1 MAAIQI
7 KAKTTKRIIFSLIF
21 LSVGSLLALMFAA
34 DNPNE
39 LNKMQSS
46 LLVVNLLSF
55 VVFLIIVVLSAKNL
69 LNDYRKNKLG
79 AKLRLRLSLAFS
91 GLAVIPAV
99 VLFFFAINFMNKG
112 ISVWSDADVEQ
123 GLNNALMLG
132 RSALDEKIQQGLFET
147 TNIALQLQGIENI
160 DLQLRDLVQKSKAE
174 QLVIL
179 DSDIQVLASGSD
191 QISRVST
198 KIPTLLEIEQANLK
212 QSWTSL
218 DSSPDGSYLIRVLV
232 PVLSFSSNQKPLYL
246 QAFFSVDPKLSMMA
260 DSVEETYAR
269 YGRLNFMKDPIQYS
283 YILTLAIVV
292 LLALLLAIYG
302 SIEFADR
309 LVKPIESLEKEA
321 ESMIK
326 KPRYADNNNSS
337 DEITTLVNSFMQA
350 QKEAAWSDVARRMAH
365 EINNP
370 LTPIQLSAERIK
382 KRFSSDMVFQSIDGV
397 RYSMTPKEEDLNF
410 IVAST
415 DTIVNQ
421 VEVLREMVNAF
432 GKFAEQPKLK
442 AERINMFKIIDEAIG
457 LYSKDHK
464 AIKFSSKYADNA
476 FIDGDEKKLRQ
487 ILNNLL
493 KNSIDASNNIEK
505 PRITVATRD
514 IQTSNTSFL
523 ELSIEDNGIGFSEE
537 TLSKAFEPY
546 VSTKPKGKGL
556 GLVIVKNI
564 VDEHRG
570 HIAIKNNPEGASV
583 IITIPINQASN
594 TNL

>member
-1 MAAIQI
+1 MATIQI

-39 LNKMQSS
+39 LNRMQSS
-46 LLVVNLLSF
+46 LLVVNILSF
-55 VVFLIIVVLSAKNL
+55 VVFFIIVVLSAKNL

-79 AKLRLRLSLAFS
+79 AKLRLRMSLAFG

-191 QISRVST
+191 QINRVST
-198 KIPTLLEIEQANLK
+198 RIPTLLEIEQANLK

-269 YGRLNFMKDPIQYS
+269 YGRLSFMKDPIQYS

-321 ESMIK
+321 ESMIMS
-326 KPRYADNNNSS
+326 PRFADDNDSS
-337 DEITTLVNSFMQA
+337 DEITTLVNSFMRA

-382 KRFSSDMVFQSIDGV
+382 KRFSASKG
-397 RYSMTPKEEDLNF
+397 EDLNF
-410 IVAST
+410 ITAST

-442 AERINMFKIIDEAIG
+442 TERINMPKLIDEAIG

-464 AIKFSSKYADNA
+464 TIKFSSKYTDKT
-476 FIDGDEKKLRQ
+476 FIYGDEKKLRQ

-493 KNSIDASNNIEK
+493 KNSIDALSDNEK
-505 PRITVATRD
+505 PRITVATRH
-514 IQTSNTSFL
+514 IQISNTDFL
-523 ELSIEDNGIGFSEE
+523 ELSIEDNGIGFTEE
-537 TLSKAFEPY
+537 TVSKVFEPY

-556 GLVIVKNI
+556 GLAIVKNI
-564 VDEHRG
+564 VDEHQG
-570 HIAIKNNPEGASV
+570 HIAIKNNQKGASV
-583 IITIPINQASN
+583 IITIPVNQPPN
-594 TNL
+594 KNL

>member
-1 MAAIQI
+1 MATIQI

-39 LNKMQSS
+39 LNRMQSS
-46 LLVVNLLSF
+46 LLVVNILSF
-55 VVFLIIVVLSAKNL
+55 VVFFIIVVLSAKNL

-79 AKLRLRLSLAFS
+79 AKLRLRMSLAFG

-191 QISRVST
+191 QINRVST
-198 KIPTLLEIEQANLK
+198 RIPTLLEIEQANLK

-269 YGRLNFMKDPIQYS
+269 YGRLSFMKDPIQYS

-321 ESMIK
+321 ESMIMS
-326 KPRYADNNNSS
+326 PRFADDNDSS

-382 KRFSSDMVFQSIDGV
+382 KRFSASKG
-397 RYSMTPKEEDLNF
+397 EDLNF
-410 IVAST
+410 ITAST

-442 AERINMFKIIDEAIG
+442 TERINIPKIIDEAIG

-464 AIKFSSKYADNA
+464 AIKFSSKYTDKA
-476 FIDGDEKKLRQ
+476 FIHGDEKKLRQ

-493 KNSIDASNNIEK
+493 KNSIDALSDIEK
-505 PRITVATRD
+505 PRITIATRD
-514 IQTSNTSFL
+514 IQISNSAFL
-523 ELSIEDNGIGFSEE
+523 ELSIEDNGIGFTEE
-537 TLSKAFEPY
+537 TVSKVFEPY

-556 GLVIVKNI
+556 GLAIVKNI
-564 VDEHRG
+564 VDEHQG
-570 HIAIKNNPEGASV
+570 HIAIKNNQKGASV
-583 IITIPINQASN
+583 IITIPVNQPPN
-594 TNL
+594 KNL

>member
-1 MAAIQI
+1 MATIQI

-39 LNKMQSS
+39 LNRMQSS
-46 LLVVNLLSF
+46 LLVVNILSF
-55 VVFLIIVVLSAKNL
+55 VVFFIIVVLSAKNL

-79 AKLRLRLSLAFS
+79 AKLRLRMSLAFG

-191 QISRVST
+191 QINRVST
-198 KIPTLLEIEQANLK
+198 RIPTLLEIEQANLK

-269 YGRLNFMKDPIQYS
+269 YGRLSFMKDPIQYS

-321 ESMIK
+321 ESMIMS
-326 KPRYADNNNSS
+326 PRFADDNDSS
-337 DEITTLVNSFMQA
+337 DEITTLVNSFMRA

-382 KRFSSDMVFQSIDGV
+382 KRFSASKG
-397 RYSMTPKEEDLNF
+397 EDLNF
-410 IVAST
+410 ITAST

-442 AERINMFKIIDEAIG
+442 IERINIPKIIDEAIG

-464 AIKFSSKYADNA
+464 AIQFSSKYTDKA
-476 FIDGDEKKLRQ
+476 FIHGDQKKLRQ

-493 KNSIDASNNIEK
+493 KNSIDALSDIEK

-514 IQTSNTSFL
+514 IQISNTAFL
-523 ELSIEDNGIGFSEE
+523 ELSIEDNGIGFTEE
-537 TLSKAFEPY
+537 TVSKVFEPY

-556 GLVIVKNI
+556 GLAIVKNI
-564 VDEHRG
+564 VDEHQG
-570 HIAIKNNPEGASV
+570 HIAIKNNQKGASV
-583 IITIPINQASN
+583 IITIPVNQPPN
-594 TNL
+594 KNL

>member
-1 MAAIQI
+1 MATIQI

-39 LNKMQSS
+39 LNRMQSS
-46 LLVVNLLSF
+46 LLVVNILSF
-55 VVFLIIVVLSAKNL
+55 VVFFIIVVLSAKNL

-79 AKLRLRLSLAFS
+79 AKLRLRMSLAFG

-191 QISRVST
+191 QINRVST
-198 KIPTLLEIEQANLK
+198 RIPTLLEIEQANLK

-269 YGRLNFMKDPIQYS
+269 YGRLSFMKDPIQYS

-321 ESMIK
+321 ESMIMS
-326 KPRYADNNNSS
+326 PRFADDNDSS
-337 DEITTLVNSFMQA
+337 DEITTLVNSFMRA

-382 KRFSSDMVFQSIDGV
+382 KRFSASKG
-397 RYSMTPKEEDLNF
+397 EDLNF
-410 IVAST
+410 ITAST

-442 AERINMFKIIDEAIG
+442 TERINIPKIIDEAIG

-464 AIKFSSKYADNA
+464 AIKFSSKYTDKA
-476 FIDGDEKKLRQ
+476 FIHGDEKKLRQ

-493 KNSIDASNNIEK
+493 KNSIDALSDIEK

-514 IQTSNTSFL
+514 IQISNTDFL
-523 ELSIEDNGIGFSEE
+523 ELSIEDNGIGFTEE
-537 TLSKAFEPY
+537 TVSKVFEPY

-556 GLVIVKNI
+556 GLAIVKNI
-564 VDEHRG
+564 VDEHQG
-570 HIAIKNNPEGASV
+570 HIAIKNNQKGASV
-583 IITIPINQASN
+583 IITIPVNQPPNKS
-594 TNL
+594 L

>member
-1 MAAIQI
+1 MATIQI

-21 LSVGSLLALMFAA
+21 LSAGSLLALMFAA

-39 LNKMQSS
+39 LNRMQSS
-46 LLVVNLLSF
+46 LLVVNILSF
-55 VVFLIIVVLSAKNL
+55 VVFFIIVVLSAKNL

-79 AKLRLRLSLAFS
+79 AKLRLRMSLAFG

-191 QISRVST
+191 QINRVST
-198 KIPTLLEIEQANLK
+198 RIPTLLEIQQANLK

-269 YGRLNFMKDPIQYS
+269 YGRLSFMKDPIQYS

-321 ESMIK
+321 ESMIMS
-326 KPRYADNNNSS
+326 PRFADDNDSS
-337 DEITTLVNSFMQA
+337 DEITTLVNSFMRA

-382 KRFSSDMVFQSIDGV
+382 KRFSASKG
-397 RYSMTPKEEDLNF
+397 EDLNF
-410 IVAST
+410 ITAST

-442 AERINMFKIIDEAIG
+442 TERINIPKIIDEAIG

-464 AIKFSSKYADNA
+464 AIKFSSKYTDKA
-476 FIDGDEKKLRQ
+476 FIHGDEKKLRQ

-493 KNSIDASNNIEK
+493 KNSIDALSDIEK
-505 PRITVATRD
+505 PRITVATRH
-514 IQTSNTSFL
+514 IQISNTDFL
-523 ELSIEDNGIGFSEE
+523 ELSIEDNGIGFTEE
-537 TLSKAFEPY
+537 TVSKVFEPY

-556 GLVIVKNI
+556 GLAIVKNI
-564 VDEHRG
+564 VDEHQG
-570 HIAIKNNPEGASV
+570 HIAIKNNQKGASV
-583 IITIPINQASN
+583 IITIPVNQPPN
-594 TNL
+594 KNL

>member
-1 MAAIQI
+1 MATIQI

-21 LSVGSLLALMFAA
+21 LSAGSLLALMFAA

-39 LNKMQSS
+39 LNRMQSS
-46 LLVVNLLSF
+46 LLVLNILSF
-55 VVFLIIVVLSAKNL
+55 IVFLIIVALSAKNL

-79 AKLRLRLSLAFS
+79 AKLRLRMALAFS

-160 DLQLRDLVQKSKAE
+160 DLQLRELVQKSKAE

-198 KIPTLLEIEQANLK
+198 RIPTLLEIEQANLK

-326 KPRYADNNNSS
+326 NPRFADNNNSS
-337 DEITTLVNSFMQA
+337 DEITTLVNSFMKA

-382 KRFSSDMVFQSIDGV
+382 KRFSTSTG
-397 RYSMTPKEEDLNF
+397 EDLKF
-410 IVAST
+410 ITTST

-442 AERINMFKIIDEAIG
+442 TERINMSKIIDEAIG

-464 AIKFSSKYADNA
+464 AIKFSSKYTDKA
-476 FIDGDEKKLRQ
+476 FIHGDEKKLRQ

-493 KNSIDASNNIEK
+493 KNSIDALANIEK
-505 PRITVATRD
+505 PRITVATKG
-514 IQTSNTSFL
+514 IQINKIDFL

-537 TLSKAFEPY
+537 TVSKAFEPY

-556 GLVIVKNI
+556 GLAIVKNI
-564 VDEHRG
+564 VDEHQG

-583 IITIPINQASN
+583 IITIPVKQQKQ
-594 TNL
+594 NL

>member
-1 MAAIQI
+1 MATIQI

-21 LSVGSLLALMFAA
+21 LSAGSLLALMFAA

-39 LNKMQSS
+39 LNRMQSS
-46 LLVVNLLSF
+46 LLVLNILSF
-55 VVFLIIVVLSAKNL
+55 IVFLIIVALSAKNL

-79 AKLRLRLSLAFS
+79 AKLRLRMALAFS

-160 DLQLRDLVQKSKAE
+160 DLQLRELVQKSKAE

-198 KIPTLLEIEQANLK
+198 RIPTLLEIEQANLK

-302 SIEFADR
+302 SIEFAD
-309 LVKPIESLEKEA
+309 LSL
-321 ESMIK
+321 I
-326 KPRYADNNNSS
+326 
-337 DEITTLVNSFMQA
+337 
-350 QKEAAWSDVARRMAH
+350 
-365 EINNP
+365 
-370 LTPIQLSAERIK
+370 
-382 KRFSSDMVFQSIDGV
+382 
-397 RYSMTPKEEDLNF
+397 
-410 IVAST
+410 
-415 DTIVNQ
+415 
-421 VEVLREMVNAF
+421 
-432 GKFAEQPKLK
+432 
-442 AERINMFKIIDEAIG
+442 
-457 LYSKDHK
+457 
-464 AIKFSSKYADNA
+464 
-476 FIDGDEKKLRQ
+476 
-487 ILNNLL
+487 
-493 KNSIDASNNIEK
+493 
-505 PRITVATRD
+505 
-514 IQTSNTSFL
+514 
-523 ELSIEDNGIGFSEE
+523 
-537 TLSKAFEPY
+537 
-546 VSTKPKGKGL
+546 
-556 GLVIVKNI
+556 
-564 VDEHRG
+564 
-570 HIAIKNNPEGASV
+570 HI
-583 IITIPINQASN
+583 
-594 TNL
+594 

>member
-1 MAAIQI
+1 MATIQI

-39 LNKMQSS
+39 LNRMQSS
-46 LLVVNLLSF
+46 LLVVNILSF
-55 VVFLIIVVLSAKNL
+55 VVFFIIVVLSAKNL

-79 AKLRLRLSLAFS
+79 AKLRLRMSLAFG

-191 QISRVST
+191 QINRVST
-198 KIPTLLEIEQANLK
+198 RIPTLLEIEQANLK

-269 YGRLNFMKDPIQYS
+269 YGRLSFMKDPIQYS

-321 ESMIK
+321 ESMIMS
-326 KPRYADNNNSS
+326 PRFADDNDSS
-337 DEITTLVNSFMQA
+337 DEITTLVNSFMRA

-382 KRFSSDMVFQSIDGV
+382 KRFSASKG
-397 RYSMTPKEEDLNF
+397 EDLNF
-410 IVAST
+410 ITAST

-442 AERINMFKIIDEAIG
+442 IERINIPKIIDEAIG

-464 AIKFSSKYADNA
+464 AIKFSSKYTDKA
-476 FIDGDEKKLRQ
+476 FIHGDEKKLRQ

-493 KNSIDASNNIEK
+493 KNSIDALSDIEK
-505 PRITVATRD
+505 PRITVATKD
-514 IQTSNTSFL
+514 IQISNTAFL
-523 ELSIEDNGIGFSEE
+523 ELSIEDNGIGFTEE
-537 TLSKAFEPY
+537 TVSKVFEPY

-556 GLVIVKNI
+556 GLAIVKNI
-564 VDEHRG
+564 VDEHHG
-570 HIAIKNNPEGASV
+570 YIAIKNNQKGASV
-583 IITIPINQASN
+583 IITIPVDQPPNK
-594 TNL
+594 NL

>member
-1 MAAIQI
+1 MATIQI

-21 LSVGSLLALMFAA
+21 LSAGSLLALMFAA

-39 LNKMQSS
+39 LNRMQSS
-46 LLVVNLLSF
+46 LLVLNILSF
-55 VVFLIIVVLSAKNL
+55 IVFLIIVALSAKNL

-79 AKLRLRLSLAFS
+79 AKLRLRMALAFS

-160 DLQLRDLVQKSKAE
+160 DLQLRELVQKSKAE

-198 KIPTLLEIEQANLK
+198 RIPTLLEIEQANLK

-326 KPRYADNNNSS
+326 NPRFADNNNSS
-337 DEITTLVNSFMQA
+337 DEITTLVNSFMKA

-382 KRFSSDMVFQSIDGV
+382 KRFSASKG
-397 RYSMTPKEEDLNF
+397 EDLNF
-410 IVAST
+410 ITAST

-442 AERINMFKIIDEAIG
+442 TERINMSKIIEEAIG

-464 AIKFSSKYADNA
+464 AIKFSSKYTDEA
-476 FIDGDEKKLRQ
+476 FIHGDEKKLRQ

-493 KNSIDASNNIEK
+493 KNSIDALANIEK
-505 PRITVATRD
+505 PRITVATKD
-514 IQTSNTSFL
+514 IQINKTDFL

-537 TLSKAFEPY
+537 TVSKAFEPY
-546 VSTKPKGKGL
+546 VTTKPKGKGL
-556 GLVIVKNI
+556 GLAIVKNI
-564 VDEHRG
+564 VDEHQG

-583 IITIPINQASN
+583 IITIPVKQQKQ
-594 TNL
+594 NL